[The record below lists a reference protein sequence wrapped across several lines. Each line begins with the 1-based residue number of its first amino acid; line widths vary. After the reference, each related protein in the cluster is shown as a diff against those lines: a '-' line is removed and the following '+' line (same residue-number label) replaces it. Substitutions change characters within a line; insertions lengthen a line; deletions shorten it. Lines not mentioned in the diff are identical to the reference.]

1 MIARDPREPPSHPGH
16 CFVSK
21 GSQTRPRPCHAVC
34 CCMKPL
40 LHLEAGARRRLEPD
54 SWQGKL
60 CGKVVS
66 RRRLNIMIHSRSHD
80 SRNICVY
87 MQCVDSFTRASSQNP
102 RTPRIGYAVHDTS
115 AVIFHIA
122 TTSYVGLRFNCRG
135 EVLLQLRM
143 TTYYIILRI
152 ILRSARRL
160 QQPSICGFGPQV
172 CQPAPGVAASCGE
185 HGTGHCSSLR
195 YHITALCMYV
205 PPSVI
210 RLRHYADSEFHGNV
224 LDSVLRSVLHRI
236 LRSQWKAICA
246 HSRNLS
252 AQPGLKFEPRPR
264 KTCMSSASSEQMFQ
278 ARLDRWPQNLFVW

>member
-172 CQPAPGVAASCGE
+172 CQPAPGVAASYVVPGRRAWDWALQLPPLSYYGIM
-185 HGTGHCSSLR
+185 HVCSSLR
-195 YHITALCMYV
+195 YQITALC
-205 PPSVI
+205 
-210 RLRHYADSEFHGNV
+210 RF
-224 LDSVLRSVLHRI
+224 
-236 LRSQWKAICA
+236 
-246 HSRNLS
+246 
-252 AQPGLKFEPRPR
+252 
-264 KTCMSSASSEQMFQ
+264 
-278 ARLDRWPQNLFVW
+278 